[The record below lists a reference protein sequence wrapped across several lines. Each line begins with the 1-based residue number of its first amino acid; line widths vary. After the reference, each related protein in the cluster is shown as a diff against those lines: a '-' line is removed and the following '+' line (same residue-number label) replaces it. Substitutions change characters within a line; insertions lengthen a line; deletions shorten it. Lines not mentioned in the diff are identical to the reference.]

1 MPMNTQPFVW
11 SLAAAAALAA
21 VPFLRSS
28 SPPLAGGDES
38 AALKAVDEAFVQ
50 AFNKKD
56 VDGVLACYADD
67 AVVMDPGPALIYR
80 GKEEIKKGFG
90 EFFRTQP
97 GAQLKLGEAHYKN
110 VGDLGYGYILWTI
123 TLNGPEG
130 SPMEMKGRAT
140 DVMEKRGGKW
150 VLVTDHASFP
160 VPAAPTAGTPAPAKA
175 PAKK

>member
-1 MPMNTQPFVW
+1 MTLQSFAW
-11 SLAAAAALAA
+11 SLAAVATLAA
-21 VPFLRSS
+21 VPFLRA
-28 SPPLAGGDES
+28 PWPAPATDDT

-56 VDGVLACYADD
+56 VDAVLACYADD

-90 EFFRTQP
+90 EFFKAQP
-97 GAQLKLGEAHYKN
+97 SAQLKLDETHYKTS
-110 VGDLGYGYILWTI
+110 GDLGYGYVLWTI
-123 TLNGPEG
+123 TMNGPDG
-130 SPMEMKGRAT
+130 KPMEMKGRAT

-150 VLVTDHASFP
+150 VLVTDHAS
-160 VPAAPTAGTPAPAKA
+160 VPLPPPPMAGTPAPAKA